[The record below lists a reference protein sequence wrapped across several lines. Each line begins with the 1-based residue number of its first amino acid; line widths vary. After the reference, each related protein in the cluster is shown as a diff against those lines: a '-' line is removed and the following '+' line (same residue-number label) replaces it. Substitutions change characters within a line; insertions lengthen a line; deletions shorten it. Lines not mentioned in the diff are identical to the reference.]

1 MFMCNAYVIM
11 YVCIMYGRMHACMWS
26 PSIFARV
33 PLQLCFLLKPQQIL
47 MQFDAFLCFSALS
60 PTFHGNPYHI
70 YVHASFFFLD
80 NIEIPR

>member
-47 MQFDAFLCFSALS
+47 MHFYAFLLCHLHFTET
-60 PTFHGNPYHI
+60 PTTFMCMPL
-70 YVHASFFFLD
+70 FFFLD